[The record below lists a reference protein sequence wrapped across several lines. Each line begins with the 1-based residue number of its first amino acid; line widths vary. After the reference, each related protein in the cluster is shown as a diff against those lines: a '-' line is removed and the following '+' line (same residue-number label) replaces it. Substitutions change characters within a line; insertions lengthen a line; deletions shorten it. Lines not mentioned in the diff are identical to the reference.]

1 MLNRVVI
8 MGRLVAEPELKTTG
22 SGISVCSFCVAVDRN
37 YVKQGTERQT
47 DFINVVAWRQ
57 TAEFLCKYFSKG
69 QLIALEGSLQ
79 SRTYQDKDGNNRSVT
94 EVVADNVF
102 FTGDRRDRTSNGS
115 YGNYGIPMPQDA
127 PAQHSSPVSTGTYSS
142 GVPEDFEELPEDDD
156 LPF

>member
-1 MLNRVVI
+1 

-22 SGISVCSFCVAVDRN
+22 TGVSVSSFSVAVDRN

-57 TAEFLCKYFSKG
+57 TAEFVCKYFAKG

-79 SRTYQDKDGNNRSVT
+79 TRSYQDRDGHNRYVT

-102 FTGDRRDRTSNGS
+102 FTGDRRERTSNGS
-115 YGNYGIPMPQDA
+115 YGNYGVPTLQEPPMPNNT
-127 PAQHSSPVSTGTYSS
+127 VNTYTS
-142 GVPEDFEELPEDDD
+142 GMPEDFEELPGDDD

>member
-1 MLNRVVI
+1 

-22 SGISVCSFCVAVDRN
+22 SGISVSSFSVAVDRN

-47 DFINVVAWRQ
+47 DFINVGAWRQ
-57 TAEFLCKYFSKG
+57 TAEFVCKYFAKG

-79 SRTYQDKDGNNRSVT
+79 TRSYQDRDGHNRYVT

-102 FTGDRRDRTSNGS
+102 FTGDRRERTSNGS
-115 YGNYGIPMPQDA
+115 YGNYGVPTPQEPPMPNNT
-127 PAQHSSPVSTGTYSS
+127 VNTYTS
-142 GVPEDFEELPEDDD
+142 GMPEDFEELPGDDD

>member
-57 TAEFLCKYFSKG
+57 TAEFLCKYFGKG

-79 SRTYQDKDGNNRSVT
+79 SRTYQDRDGNNRSVT
-94 EVVADNVF
+94 EVIADNVF
-102 FTGDRRDRTSNGS
+102 FTGDRRDRASNGS
-115 YGNYGIPMPQDA
+115 YGNYGVPIPQEPPLQN
-127 PAQHSSPVSTGTYSS
+127 SSPVSAGTYSS